1 MEILS
6 NLHPKV
12 VHFSVSMF
20 VIYFVFELMGFILRK
35 DYLYK
40 SSYILLILGIVSAIL
55 SVLTGNQAYE
65 SVISSITKKEIY
77 KLIEQHQDYANFTVW
92 YFTALA
98 FIRTYLLIKKKFFR
112 KYQLIFVLLSFIA
125 VIIVLLT
132 AHYGGE
138 LVFKYGIG
146 TKLFGK

>member
-1 MEILS
+1 MELLS
-6 NLHPKV
+6 NLHPKI
-12 VHFSVSMF
+12 VHFSVSLF
-20 VIYFVFELMGFILRK
+20 VIYSVFEFLGFILKK
-35 DYLYK
+35 DYLTK
-40 SSYILLILGIVSAIL
+40 SSYILLILGMLSAIL

-65 SVISSITKKEIY
+65 SVINNITKNELY
-77 KLIEQHQDYANFTVW
+77 KLIERHQDYANVTVW
-92 YFTALA
+92 YFTALI
-98 FIRTYLLIKKKFFR
+98 FVRTYLLIKKKFFR
-112 KYQLIFVLLSFIA
+112 KYQLIFVLLSFIG